1 MLQKITIENTEI
13 LKSCEHFLTAAYSAT
28 NSLYKKF
35 QKAENRIV
43 YNPPKSYIEMLN
55 LFQIMIL
62 KKRNDNEE
70 GVKRLEKGVEKL
82 KRAAADVN
90 HLEGSLQFVLFNL
103 EFKF

>member
-1 MLQKITIENTEI
+1 M
-13 LKSCEHFLTAAYSAT
+13 TAAYSAT

-35 QKAENRIV
+35 QKAENRVV

-90 HLEGSLQFVLFNL
+90 HLEGTLYFV
-103 EFKF
+103 